1 VIFVR
6 LVKFVFKRKTDMKKI
21 YMSPKMDVV
30 EIKMHQ
36 SILTA
41 SGGFGDPL
49 PGGSAVAPEFD
60 DELLPFEGS
69 NLIFE

>member
-1 VIFVR
+1 
-6 LVKFVFKRKTDMKKI
+6 MKKI

-49 PGGSAVAPEFD
+49 PGGNAVAPEFD